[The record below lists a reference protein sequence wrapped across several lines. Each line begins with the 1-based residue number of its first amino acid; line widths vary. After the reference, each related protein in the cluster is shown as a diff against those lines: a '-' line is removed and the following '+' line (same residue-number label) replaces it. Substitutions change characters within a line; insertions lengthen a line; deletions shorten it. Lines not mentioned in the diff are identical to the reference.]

1 MEENVI
7 QIKSR
12 IMRKNIIYA
21 KKDYIRNPAIC
32 SYENGKYL
40 PNIMDDSVITCDEIM
55 DVEAK
60 LLVVY
65 NMGVLGHFCPLG
77 YFWTWG

>member
-1 MEENVI
+1 
-7 QIKSR
+7 
-12 IMRKNIIYA
+12 
-21 KKDYIRNPAIC
+21 
-32 SYENGKYL
+32 
-40 PNIMDDSVITCDEIM
+40 MDDSVITCDEIM

-65 NMGVLGHFCPLG
+65 NMWVLGHFCPLG